1 MTNTAELKVEYI
13 PITEL
18 VPYAKNA
25 KLHPE
30 EQVEQ
35 IKASIRDF
43 GMNDPIAIW
52 KNNEIIEGHG
62 RLAACRELGIEKVP
76 VIRLDS
82 LTDEERRAYMLAHN
96 QTTMNTGW
104 DINLLEEELQALMDE
119 EIDMSQFGFDISDD
133 DTEEIKED
141 DFDDTLPE
149 VPTSKVGQIWKCG
162 RHRLII
168 GDSTDPEVIKK
179 LMQGEKADILMTD
192 PPYNCSVGDC
202 ERPNSSN
209 NGVHIMNDKM
219 PEKVFIEF
227 LTKALKNAAS
237 SMRGGSCFYIWYA
250 GLHHIEFETSVRN
263 VPDFRL
269 HEQLVWIKSHFVLG
283 RNSDYQWAHEPCLY
297 GWKKGEKHYFTDSRA
312 EATIIED
319 PMCKLSTMKKGEL
332 IDLCEK
338 LLHQDKASTVLRADK
353 PSSADLHPTVKPQH
367 LICRLL
373 RNSSQK
379 DWLVLDLF
387 GGSGTTMIAAEQTG
401 RVCYMAELDPK
412 YADVILKRFEEF
424 TGQAPQLIEDAKTE

>member
-13 PITEL
+13 PIMEL

-149 VPTSKVGQIWKCG
+149 VPMSKVGQVWKCG

-237 SMRGGSCFYIWYA
+237 SMRGGPVFISGMQDFI
-250 GLHHIEFETSVRN
+250 TS
-263 VPDFRL
+263 
-269 HEQLVWIKSHFVLG
+269 S
-283 RNSDYQWAHEPCLY
+283 
-297 GWKKGEKHYFTDSRA
+297 SR
-312 EATIIED
+312 
-319 PMCKLSTMKKGEL
+319 
-332 IDLCEK
+332 
-338 LLHQDKASTVLRADK
+338 
-353 PSSADLHPTVKPQH
+353 HP
-367 LICRLL
+367 
-373 RNSSQK
+373 
-379 DWLVLDLF
+379 
-387 GGSGTTMIAAEQTG
+387 SGTFRTFAFMSS
-401 RVCYMAELDPK
+401 
-412 YADVILKRFEEF
+412 
-424 TGQAPQLIEDAKTE
+424 